1 MNQKD
6 PEEQKKRALRI
17 AQLIHNGSTVARALK
32 RVKMCAKDYYR
43 FMTEMGLHVPR
54 AFKDGDVIDDTRGI
68 LKVSQ
73 NASK

>member
-6 PEEQKKRALRI
+6 PSEQKKRALRA
-17 AQLIHNGSTVARALK
+17 AQLIQNGSSVARALK
-32 RVKMCAKDYYR
+32 RIKMCAKDYYR

-54 AFKDGDVIDDTRGI
+54 AFKDDDVIDDTRGI
-68 LKVSQ
+68 MKVSQ

>member
-6 PEEQKKRALRI
+6 PNEQKKRALRA
-17 AQLIHNGSTVARALK
+17 AQLIRNGSTVDRALK
-32 RVKMCAKDYYR
+32 RIKMCAKDYYR
-43 FMTEMGLHVPR
+43 FMTEMGLHVPK

-68 LKVSQ
+68 VKVSQ